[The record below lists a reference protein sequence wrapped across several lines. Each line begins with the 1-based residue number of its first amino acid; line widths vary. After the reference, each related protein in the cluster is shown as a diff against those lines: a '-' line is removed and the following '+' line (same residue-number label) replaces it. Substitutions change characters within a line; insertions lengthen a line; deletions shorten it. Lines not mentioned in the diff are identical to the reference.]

1 MRKNQVVG
9 TKKYF
14 LKSKDKIILSFD
26 ISQEIDNYKI
36 TTYHCQNIVLSEH
49 EELLQK
55 TLRESPSLQGWDE
68 SRKLTYISEV

>member
-1 MRKNQVVG
+1 MEENTYNTNQIYLRVVDMRKNQVVG

-36 TTYHCQNIVLSEH
+36 TENPAG
-49 EELLQK
+49 K
-55 TLRESPSLQGWDE
+55 PFPSGLG
-68 SRKLTYISEV
+68 